1 MCVCMLLALSHL
13 SAALSAAPRPST
25 YFATTLGGLEPVLAA
40 ELSSPEIGASAVSCG
55 RLGVHFEGGPEVG
68 ARAVLWSRTALR
80 VMELLERREGV
91 HTQASLYDFARA
103 VRWSEVVASE
113 QQTLSVGAVLSLDRA
128 RASGK
133 MRAGDWVC
141 RSCNALVFA
150 SKDECY
156 QCGEPRDADTAA
168 AARRRLEGG
177 SGRRA
182 GGGEEGGGGE
192 PLTHTHFS
200 ALTVKNAAC
209 DALREERG
217 WRPSVDRAEPDVPLH
232 LHVHRGEARLYRVL
246 SGAGSLHRRGYRSGE
261 AVHKAAMKESL
272 AAAMLLHAGYDG
284 TSPLCDPMCGSG
296 TLLVEAA
303 LIATRTAPGLLRAS
317 PPPLVK
323 WGGGRHAA
331 AWEEAWEEAVAEA
344 RAVRRDAA
352 PAPIMA
358 NEVHPGALALARRSA
373 AAAGVEALID
383 FSHGCCSGYVPP
395 HAPSLVV
402 SNPPWGGRL
411 DADGAADSWAVLGEW
426 LKREGRE
433 GRAAAHL
440 LSGSR
445 ELTRHLR
452 LRASSRTPVEQAG
465 DSLRILRYDLAPR
478 PAPEVRAEGE
488 GRGVS
493 GQTRAAAEA
502 ARSTE
507 ATPSRPAQQ
516 SPQIEQ
522 PEQPGEGVPS
532 EQLPSQQLA
541 ALKVPEL
548 KELLRARSL
557 PLGGVKADLIAR
569 LQQRQ
574 PQQPQ

>member
-1 MCVCMLLALSHL
+1 MLLALSHL

-80 VMELLERREGV
+80 VMELLERREAV

-113 QQTLSVGAVLSLDRA
+113 QQTLSVGA
-128 RASGK
+128 
-133 MRAGDWVC
+133 
-141 RSCNALVFA
+141 
-150 SKDECY
+150 
-156 QCGEPRDADTAA
+156 
-168 AARRRLEGG
+168 
-177 SGRRA
+177 
-182 GGGEEGGGGE
+182 GGGGE

-383 FSHGCCSGYVPP
+383 FSHGCCSEYVPP

-465 DSLRILRYDLAPR
+465 DSLRILRYDL
-478 PAPEVRAEGE
+478 
-488 GRGVS
+488 
-493 GQTRAAAEA
+493 
-502 ARSTE
+502 
-507 ATPSRPAQQ
+507 
-516 SPQIEQ
+516 
-522 PEQPGEGVPS
+522 
-532 EQLPSQQLA
+532 
-541 ALKVPEL
+541 
-548 KELLRARSL
+548 
-557 PLGGVKADLIAR
+557 
-569 LQQRQ
+569 
-574 PQQPQ
+574 